1 MTLRTRLIFEWL
13 IIALLATAV
22 VIAFQYYRTVERLD
36 LLIYDFAMEWQG
48 AEASGDILIV
58 KIDEDSL
65 AEIGGWPWTRDS
77 YASALDN
84 ISKGGAAAIA
94 LDVLF
99 TENAGTDEENQ
110 ALADALAR
118 NGRTILPLQLQGPGL
133 NGARFDKLKPIKP
146 LEKAAAALGH
156 VNLDADSDTV
166 IRRINLCVETGGEKI
181 PYLIVA
187 TLSKKTGKSTT
198 ELAGQDCETPK
209 ALPFIPQSG
218 FKTVSFAQVANGQI
232 PAQFFADKMVLI
244 GATAAGLGDQ
254 HRTPAVNGALTPGIV
269 VMANALEALIQR
281 NFITE
286 ISFVSSLILSLVP
299 LWILLIILWRA
310 RPRTVIIIAILLI
323 TAILLVSIALFQ
335 MQIWFPPVTALIA
348 IALVYPL
355 WGWRRL
361 QATSDYMGRELNRM
375 DAGVATIPPIDNR
388 RAPADIVTEQAERL
402 AMAIRKLRD
411 MRRFVTDTLEHLPD
425 PMLVTDQH
433 GNVVM
438 NNLVAEQLLGNIG
451 ENMAI
456 KELLAGVAHKEDFA
470 ALSSYLSNA
479 MSDNSVDNEE
489 SEYHIFKSRNG
500 RHFAVRCAPILSDQ
514 SENLG
519 HILYFADITT
529 IRIANQQREEVLQL
543 LSHDMRGP
551 QAAILALLDRVEKT
565 ENKPTIEP
573 EIADRI
579 RLQAK
584 RTLSLADNFV
594 DMARMKAQ
602 KFEPEDVLFA
612 DLVAEAAEALWP
624 QSSSRNININIED
637 ESEAAF
643 IAGERSSLSRAF
655 INLFDNAVKYS
666 PKSSTINVTMDKL
679 ELGKDRFVRCMIDD
693 QGEGIDKNILP
704 RLFGQFAS
712 THDGSDHGPSGI
724 GLGLHYVKTVIER
737 HAGDI
742 QAENLKEGG
751 ARFIIL
757 LPALDD
763 EDIE

>member
-13 IIALLATAV
+13 IIALLATAMI
-22 VIAFQYYRTVERLD
+22 IAFQYYRTVERFD

-48 AEASGDILIV
+48 ASPSGEILIV

-65 AEIGGWPWTRDS
+65 AELGGWPWTRDT
-77 YASALDN
+77 YAPALDN
-84 ISKGGAAAIA
+84 IANGGASAIA

-99 TENAGTDEENQ
+99 TENAGTAQENQ

-118 NGRTILPLQLQGPGL
+118 NARTILPLQLQGPGL
-133 NGARFDKLKPIKP
+133 NGRRFDKLKPLKP
-146 LEKAAAALGH
+146 LEKAAVALGH
-156 VNLDADSDTV
+156 VNLDADNDTV
-166 IRRINLCVETGGEKI
+166 IRRLNLCVETDGEKI
-181 PYLIVA
+181 PYLILA
-187 TLSKKTGKSTT
+187 TLSHKTGKTTT
-198 ELAGQDCETPK
+198 ELAGEDCETPK
-209 ALPFIPQSG
+209 ALPFMPQSD

-232 PAQFFADKMVLI
+232 PSQFFDDKMVLI

-254 HRTPAVNGALTPGIV
+254 HRTPAVNGALAPGIV
-269 VMANALEALIQR
+269 VMANALEALIQN
-281 NFITE
+281 NFISNIPF
-286 ISFVSSLILSLVP
+286 ISGIILSLMP

-323 TAILLVSIALFQ
+323 AAILLVSVALFQ

-361 QATSDYMGRELNRM
+361 QATSDYMGRELSRM
-375 DAGVATIPPIDNR
+375 DAGVAVVPPIDNR

-425 PMLVTDQH
+425 PMLVTDQQ

-438 NNLVAEQLLGNIG
+438 NNHVAEELLGNIG
-451 ENMAI
+451 DNMAI
-456 KELLAGVAHKEDFA
+456 KELLAGVAHKQDFA
-470 ALSSYLSNA
+470 ALSSYLSDA
-479 MSDNSVDNEE
+479 MSENTADI
-489 SEYHIFKSRNG
+489 EYHIFKTRNG
-500 RHFAVRCAPILSDQ
+500 HHFAVRCAPILSDQ
-514 SENLG
+514 NENLG

-529 IRIANQQREEVLQL
+529 IRLANQQREEVLQL

-551 QAAILALLDRVEKT
+551 QAAILALLDRGDKAKEKPAVE
-565 ENKPTIEP
+565 PD
-573 EIADRI
+573 IADRI

-624 QSSSRNININIED
+624 QSSSRDIRINIED
-637 ESEAAF
+637 ESDAAF

-666 PKSSTINVTMDKL
+666 PKGSEISVTIDHL
-679 ELGKDRFVRCMIDD
+679 ELGKERFVRCMIDD
-693 QGEGIDKNILP
+693 QGEGINKNILP
-704 RLFGQFAS
+704 RLFGRFAS
-712 THDGSDHGPSGI
+712 TNDSVDQGPSGI

-737 HAGDI
+737 HEGDI
-742 QAENLKEGG
+742 QAENLKQGG

-757 LPALDD
+757 LSALDD
-763 EDIE
+763 EDLE